1 METLQLGDSAQAASD
16 TVQTNV
22 RVAELDKPLVLQVA
36 QRLRSDA
43 AFREKLAALLD
54 DHACAGMEER
64 IKKLEQQVSWL
75 LSGAIVVPRAP
86 MRPGQPPSNGASA
99 PSAPGPKLP
108 PPKLPPVLG
117 PRRPASDIG

>member
-1 METLQLGDSAQAASD
+1 METFPAGD

-22 RVAELDKPLVLQVA
+22 RVAEIDKPLVLQVA

-43 AFREKLAALLD
+43 DFRDKLAALLE

-86 MRPGQPPSNGASA
+86 MRPAQPAPNGTSAS
-99 PSAPGPKLP
+99 SAPGPKLP
-108 PPKLPPVLG
+108 PAKLPPILG
-117 PRRPASDIG
+117 PRRAADHPE